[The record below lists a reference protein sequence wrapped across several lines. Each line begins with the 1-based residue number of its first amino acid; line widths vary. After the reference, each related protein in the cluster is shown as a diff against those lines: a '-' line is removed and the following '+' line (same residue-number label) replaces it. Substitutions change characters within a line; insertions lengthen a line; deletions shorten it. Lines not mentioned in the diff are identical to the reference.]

1 MGSPGLDPAVLGLPS
16 SGSRCFGLYS
26 RAMSKALSTFDR
38 PKALTEIQERNRLRK
53 SASLPRLDIEG
64 ELKPEGGG
72 R

>member
-1 MGSPGLDPAVLGLPS
+1 
-16 SGSRCFGLYS
+16 
-26 RAMSKALSTFDR
+26 MSKALSTFDR

-64 ELKPEGGG
+64 ELKLEGGG